1 MKQFFALTLSL
12 STESPESLIYFAPIV
27 NPGAIELIKSVK
39 SRASRGW
46 KFGEVSNNSSMALAH
61 YKVGQSSVVIG
72 IASSVQ
78 IWSVS
83 DSTSRSRFKQS

>member
-12 STESPESLIYFAPIV
+12 SSESLIYFAPIV
-27 NPGAIELIKSVK
+27 IPGAIELIKSVK
-39 SRASRGW
+39 SRGW
-46 KFGEVSNNSSMALAH
+46 KFEEVSNNSSMALAH

>member
-12 STESPESLIYFAPIV
+12 SSESLIYFAPIV
-27 NPGAIELIKSVK
+27 IPGAVELIKSVK

-78 IWSVS
+78 IWSVVF
-83 DSTSRSRFKQS
+83 TIEAG